1 MRSEVDFDVRAFQM
15 KCLEIMDTFDAV
27 CRANGLRYYMACGT
41 MLGAVRH
48 KGFIPWDDDV
58 DVYMPRPDYDRLV
71 KNARKWL
78 PAPLKMVECESDIT
92 FPHYYGKIEDE
103 STTMIERVYL
113 GHFGGVWIDIFPV
126 DGVTD
131 CKLLRKLH
139 VRRFKF
145 WRKMLYYVYRDP
157 WKHGRT
163 PGGYMVKAIHA
174 MFSKQ
179 YVHRKLQNVI
189 RQYDFE
195 SHNTLMPHNDKQK
208 TFTRE
213 ILGEHTEYDFEGRK
227 YYGVKDYDKY
237 LTIIFGDYMTL
248 PPVEQ
253 RVVHHNLVCC
263 DLNRSYKEYM
273 REHGIQSNG

>member
-1 MRSEVDFDVRAFQM
+1 
-15 KCLEIMDTFDAV
+15 
-27 CRANGLRYYMACGT
+27 
-41 MLGAVRH
+41 
-48 KGFIPWDDDV
+48 
-58 DVYMPRPDYDRLV
+58 
-71 KNARKWL
+71 
-78 PAPLKMVECESDIT
+78 
-92 FPHYYGKIEDE
+92 
-103 STTMIERVYL
+103 
-113 GHFGGVWIDIFPV
+113 
-126 DGVTD
+126 
-131 CKLLRKLH
+131 
-139 VRRFKF
+139 
-145 WRKMLYYVYRDP
+145 
-157 WKHGRT
+157 
-163 PGGYMVKAIHA
+163 MVKAIHA

-213 ILGEHTEYDFEGRK
+213 ILGEPTEYDFEGRK

-273 REHGIQSNG
+273 REHGMQ